1 MILIKNGLTYTME
14 SAPEKL
20 DILVES
26 GKIKA
31 IGKDLSADSK
41 AVNDCK
47 VIDAEGK
54 LVFPGFIDAHCHLG
68 MWEDA
73 IGFEGADG
81 NEMTDPITPELRAI
95 DAINPMDR
103 TFEESR
109 NGGVTCCASGPGSA
123 NVIGGQFA
131 VIKTVGDRIDDM
143 IVKAPLAMKCAFGEN
158 PKRIYNEKKKS
169 PMTRMA
175 IAAELRNALAKARE
189 YDEKLEAAQDDP
201 SKKPAFD
208 MKMEALVPVIRGEMP
223 LKAHA
228 HRADDILTSIRV
240 AKEFGVKITLE
251 HCTEGHLIAD
261 HIAKEGLCAV
271 VGPSLGNRSK
281 YELKNLTF
289 DTPGALSAAGVKV
302 AIMTDHPVVPLQYL
316 PMCAGLSVKSGMEEE
331 EALKAISINAA
342 EILEVDDRV
351 GSLKVGKDAD
361 IVIWD
366 KHPFELDSNVLTTII
381 DGKIVYEKA

>member
-1 MILIKNGLTYTME
+1 MILIKSGLTYTME
-14 SAPEKL
+14 TAPEKL
-20 DILVES
+20 DILVEN
-26 GKIKA
+26 GKIKE
-31 IGKDLSADSK
+31 IGQGINAPEG
-41 AVNDCK
+41 CQ

-54 LVFPGFIDAHCHLG
+54 MVFPGFIDAHCHLG

-95 DAINPMDR
+95 DAINPLDR

-131 VIKTVGDRIDDM
+131 VIKTVGDRVDDM
-143 IVKAPLAMKCAFGEN
+143 IVKEPLAMKCAFGEN
-158 PKRIYNEKKKS
+158 PKRVYAEKKKS
-169 PMTRMA
+169 PSTRMA
-175 IAAELRNALAKARE
+175 IAAELRNALAKAKE
-189 YDEKLEAAQDDP
+189 YNDKLEAAKDDP
-201 SKKPAFD
+201 SKKPGFD
-208 MKMEALVPVIRGEMP
+208 MKMEALLPVIRGEMP

-228 HRADDILTSIRV
+228 HRADDILTSIRI

-251 HCTEGHLIAD
+251 HCTEGHLIAH
-261 HIAKEGLCAV
+261 HIAEEGLSVV
-271 VGPSLGNRSK
+271 VGPSFGDRSK
-281 YELKNLTF
+281 FELKNLTF
-289 DTPGALSAAGVKV
+289 ETPGALAAAGIKV

-316 PMCAGLSVKSGMEEE
+316 PMCAALSVKAGMEEE

-342 EILEVDDRV
+342 EILEVEDRV

-361 IVIWD
+361 IVVWD

-381 DGKIVYEKA
+381 DGKVVYEKK